1 MSIYESLKKVWEPTL
16 KVAYK
21 TDYKGIVSLDTDSR
35 KATFYPITDDKVD
48 WDSPKLFASVARK
61 AFSSIVRASAGTSN
75 SAAVVRL
82 DTEGDTLLDVG
93 IPLWDTYGFITLD
106 KLEDSIDDLSLDA
119 VLIWAA
125 AGLVDK
131 AFDKAVEE
139 PPCPMAGYAPRLQP
153 FRKALRDTMDDAEA
167 NLAAGQIGK
176 DHAWRLAVMANAL
189 LSVCQPLNQWSVNV
203 TLGQTQEAICKLR
216 VLRVKRL
223 LHLSKLEGD
232 EVRSSQ
238 LREDLAIDEALLV
251 KVTRQARN
259 AEFATALALS

>member
-1 MSIYESLKKVWEPTL
+1 MNIYESLKKVWEPTL
-16 KVAYK
+16 KVMNR
-21 TDYKGIVSLDTDSR
+21 TDYEGIVSLDTDSS

-48 WDSPKLFASVARK
+48 WDSPKLFASVERK
-61 AFSSIVRASAGTSN
+61 ALAAIVRATAGTSN
-75 SAAVVRL
+75 SAPVVRL

-119 VLIWAA
+119 VLMWEAA
-125 AGLVDK
+125 ELVDK
-131 AFDKAVEE
+131 AFDKAVEK

-167 NLAAGQIGK
+167 NMAVGQIGK

-203 TLGQTQEAICKLR
+203 TLGQTHEAVCKLR

-223 LHLSKLEGD
+223 LHLAELEGD

-238 LREDLAIDEALLV
+238 LREEIAIDEALLV
-251 KVTRQARN
+251 KVTKQARN
-259 AEFATALALS
+259 AEFTTALALS